1 MLDRL
6 RRMFGQPGFAVLL
19 VLLGLL
25 AFNWP
30 FPEPARAAGDF
41 ALFLYFF
48 GLWAGAFLIAYLLA
62 AVVDDSKGDGD
73 DV

>member
-6 RRMFGQPGFAVLL
+6 RRMLGQPGFAVLL

-30 FPEPARAAGDF
+30 FPEPARRAGDF

-48 GLWAGAFLIAYLLA
+48 GLWGGAVLIAFVLA
-62 AVVDDSKGDGD
+62 DVVDDSKGDGD

>member
-25 AFNWP
+25 AVNWP
-30 FPEPARAAGDF
+30 FTEPARRAGDF
-41 ALFLYFF
+41 VLFLYFF
-48 GLWAGAFLIAYLLA
+48 GLWTGAVLIAFLLSTA
-62 AVVDDSKGDGD
+62 VDDSKEGGD

>member
-6 RRMFGQPGFAVLL
+6 RHMFGQPGFAVLL

-48 GLWAGAFLIAYLLA
+48 SLWGGAVLIAFLLSA
-62 AVVDDSKGDGD
+62 AINDSKGDSD